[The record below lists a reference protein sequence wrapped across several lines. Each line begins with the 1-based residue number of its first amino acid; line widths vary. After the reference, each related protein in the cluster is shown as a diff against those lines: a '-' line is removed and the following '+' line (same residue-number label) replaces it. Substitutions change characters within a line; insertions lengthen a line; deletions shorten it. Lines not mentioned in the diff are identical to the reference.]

1 MIVKTQFFKSF
12 IFDKLYTME
21 EIGEALGKNRH
32 YVSSLFSK
40 NGIKEDDKQGKNKM
54 YWGYTIQKLTDEGV
68 FDQYFVR
75 PPMTPKPTNPYMPRN
90 FELV

>member
-1 MIVKTQFFKSF
+1 MVVKTQFFKSF

-40 NGIKEDDKQGKNKM
+40 NEIKEDDKRGRNKM

-68 FDQYFVR
+68 FDQFFVR
-75 PPMTPKPTNPYMPRN
+75 PPLTPKPTNPYMPKN
-90 FELV
+90 FELI